1 MTIPENSA
9 SYIIHTI
16 ITVTKDGCDAFDKK
30 TYESTYSADLDV
42 IRWRQTVA
50 TCFQKPLATHLKWWV
65 KCFTPKSRYSTGVK
79 RCFVAHRTA
88 LFFKQYNERSLHH
101 GLGISAMSVPLRQS
115 SVASRI
121 RFFIQELRQWF
132 FKLNQTYVAGY
143 EGPDGK
149 IIRRSFEQQVT
160 MIKKSFRC
168 LLHTRYLQTR
178 RYLHT
183 RYLHTRYPQG

>member
-1 MTIPENSA
+1 
-9 SYIIHTI
+9 
-16 ITVTKDGCDAFDKK
+16 
-30 TYESTYSADLDV
+30 
-42 IRWRQTVA
+42 
-50 TCFQKPLATHLKWWV
+50 
-65 KCFTPKSRYSTGVK
+65 
-79 RCFVAHRTA
+79 
-88 LFFKQYNERSLHH
+88 
-101 GLGISAMSVPLRQS
+101 MSVPLRQS
-115 SVASRI
+115 SVARRI

-132 FKLNQTYVAGY
+132 FNLNQTYVAGY
-143 EGPDGK
+143 QGPDGK